1 MPLTATQL
9 SELPHT
15 LERICAALRA
25 ADPDIVAIVQF
36 GSSVYAPDLACD
48 VDLLILTKQRKD
60 SSVYWDATVDA
71 PCWVDVIPIETSCEK
86 IEPHLALGVR
96 TVSRLLWGDHDTVER
111 MVTDLPVPTFDEAR
125 RVLNVGDRDLAT
137 ARQVSDSVERET
149 HRRNAFNTLF
159 DGARLAAMCFLD
171 TEESRWGELRR
182 QLPAPF
188 DERFRAIID
197 ELHVAIWYHRDLP
210 LVDVEEE
217 YQAWRERVVQFINDL
232 ETATKGAGP

>member
-9 SELPHT
+9 NDLPHT
-15 LERICAALRA
+15 LAAICEKLRA

-48 VDLLILTKQRKD
+48 VDLLVITQRRKD
-60 SSVYWDATVDA
+60 PSVYWDATMDA
-71 PCWVDVIPIETSCEK
+71 PCWVDVIPVETSRGK
-86 IEPHLALGVR
+86 MTPHLALGVR
-96 TVSRLLWGDHDTVER
+96 TVSRLLWGDREAVER
-111 MVTDLPVPTFDEAR
+111 MVTEVAVPTFDEAR
-125 RVLNVGDRDLAT
+125 EVLTVGEGMMQMAAAETRQT
-137 ARQVSDSVERET
+137 AREAY
-149 HRRNAFNTLF
+149 RRNAFNTLF
-159 DGARLAAMCFLD
+159 DAARLAAMCFLD

-188 DERFRAIID
+188 AERFRAIID

-217 YQAWRERVVQFINDL
+217 YQAWRERVEQFINDL
-232 ETATKGAGP
+232 EKAASGA

>member
-9 SELPHT
+9 NELPRT
-15 LERICAALRA
+15 LEAICENLRA

-36 GSSVYAPDLACD
+36 GSSIYAPDLARD
-48 VDLLILTKQRKD
+48 VDLLVITHQRKD
-60 SSVYWDATVDA
+60 YGAYLDAVLDA
-71 PCWVDVIPIETSCEK
+71 PCNVDVIPYETSREK

-96 TVSRLLWGDHDTVER
+96 TVSQLLWGDRDTVER

-125 RVLNVGDRDLAT
+125 RVLNVGNHAMEM
-137 ARQVSDSVERET
+137 ARQVTDSVERAT

-159 DGARLAAMCFLD
+159 DAARLAAMCFLD

-188 DERFRAIID
+188 DNRFRMIID
-197 ELHVAIWYHRDLP
+197 ELHIAIWYDRELP
-210 LVDVEEE
+210 LVDVEAE
-217 YQAWRERVVQFINDL
+217 YQTWRDRVLQFINDL
-232 ETATKGAGP
+232 ETAA